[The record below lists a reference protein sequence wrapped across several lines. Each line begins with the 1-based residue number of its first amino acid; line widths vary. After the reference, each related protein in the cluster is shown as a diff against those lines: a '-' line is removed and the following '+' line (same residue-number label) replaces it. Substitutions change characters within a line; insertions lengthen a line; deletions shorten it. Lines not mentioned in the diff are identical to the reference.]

1 MKIKRLFF
9 SLAGLYLLFY
19 IGDAFLTS
27 YHSLYFVERGM
38 TPEQQSILVGSL
50 PFSIFL
56 GCFIMGFL
64 DKNPKMT
71 IWLFRF
77 SALIETIGVIIYA
90 YCTSFWSLLL
100 LSFILGFFNGAP
112 FAFMDSFANIYIKD
126 TKIPFSY
133 IRMFGTLAYI
143 LALFA
148 GYILLKSMPL
158 SICHYLSCIFFAAS
172 LAFSFLLPKAEIK
185 ESDSPVIEKEE
196 PRERVYD
203 KRGVVFFILSTV
215 FIYGVFGAFFY
226 IFPIRL
232 NMLGATDSEY
242 SLMRDVSVISEFIFL
257 LIIPF
262 FKNFFKDKRVPIII
276 FGVLIIISTG
286 LGIFLNTPAAF
297 GYTSFIF
304 SGIGKAFL
312 FAYQAMLL
320 KEIVGE
326 RKLAPVLT
334 VTTGL
339 VNVLS
344 ALLNLLSSTIY
355 LNLGFEGYF
364 AIVTA
369 LEILG
374 LVFVFFIPK
383 QKEAK
388 VLEK

>member
-133 IRMFGTLAYI
+133 
-143 LALFA
+143 
-148 GYILLKSMPL
+148 KSATSSP
-158 SICHYLSCIFFAAS
+158 AS
-172 LAFSFLLPKAEIK
+172 SSPFL
-185 ESDSPVIEKEE
+185 
-196 PRERVYD
+196 
-203 KRGVVFFILSTV
+203 
-215 FIYGVFGAFFY
+215 
-226 IFPIRL
+226 
-232 NMLGATDSEY
+232 
-242 SLMRDVSVISEFIFL
+242 
-257 LIIPF
+257 
-262 FKNFFKDKRVPIII
+262 
-276 FGVLIIISTG
+276 
-286 LGIFLNTPAAF
+286 
-297 GYTSFIF
+297 
-304 SGIGKAFL
+304 
-312 FAYQAMLL
+312 
-320 KEIVGE
+320 
-326 RKLAPVLT
+326 
-334 VTTGL
+334 
-339 VNVLS
+339 
-344 ALLNLLSSTIY
+344 
-355 LNLGFEGYF
+355 
-364 AIVTA
+364 
-369 LEILG
+369 
-374 LVFVFFIPK
+374 
-383 QKEAK
+383 
-388 VLEK
+388 

>member
-1 MKIKRLFF
+1 
-9 SLAGLYLLFY
+9 
-19 IGDAFLTS
+19 
-27 YHSLYFVERGM
+27 
-38 TPEQQSILVGSL
+38 
-50 PFSIFL
+50 
-56 GCFIMGFL
+56 
-64 DKNPKMT
+64 
-71 IWLFRF
+71 
-77 SALIETIGVIIYA
+77 
-90 YCTSFWSLLL
+90 
-100 LSFILGFFNGAP
+100 
-112 FAFMDSFANIYIKD
+112 
-126 TKIPFSY
+126 
-133 IRMFGTLAYI
+133 
-143 LALFA
+143 
-148 GYILLKSMPL
+148 
-158 SICHYLSCIFFAAS
+158 
-172 LAFSFLLPKAEIK
+172 
-185 ESDSPVIEKEE
+185 
-196 PRERVYD
+196 
-203 KRGVVFFILSTV
+203 
-215 FIYGVFGAFFY
+215 
-226 IFPIRL
+226 
-232 NMLGATDSEY
+232 
-242 SLMRDVSVISEFIFL
+242 
-257 LIIPF
+257 
-262 FKNFFKDKRVPIII
+262 
-276 FGVLIIISTG
+276 VLIIISTG

>member
-158 SICHYLSCIFFAAS
+158 QICHFLSCIFFALS
-172 LAFSFLLPKAEIK
+172 LAFSFLWPKAEIK
-185 ESDSPVIEKEE
+185 EEEQEIVKKEE
-196 PRERVYD
+196 NRFSVY
-203 KRGVVFFILSTV
+203 KNRGVIFFILSTV

-226 IFPIRL
+226 IFPVRL
-232 NMLGATDSEY
+232 NMLGASDSDY

-257 LIIPF
+257 LIIPL
-262 FKNFFKDKRVPIII
+262 FKSFFKDKRVPIII

-326 RKLAPVLT
+326 GKLAPVLT
-334 VTTGL
+334 ITTGL
-339 VNVLS
+339 VNILS
-344 ALLNLLSSTIY
+344 ALLNLLSSTMY
-355 LNLGFEGYF
+355 QNLGFEGYF